1 MPHLG
6 FGPADPR
13 PRLPEEEPSCDPFD
27 PDYNPGDPRCA
38 GFNPFTD
45 TRFDPFPGCGFG
57 EAEGPD
63 GLCYSCSELGMVENE
78 AGECVVH
85 PSDTT
90 FVIDVSDC
98 EQRGGKVVDGRC
110 VLPETDIGPVLT
122 GPVPKAPPR
131 SRSGAPSRV
140 PLPRR
145 LPGRSRASKPCPEGE
160 KRDPETG
167 ECITTFEGEGTA
179 CPDDKVLV
187 NGVCVD
193 PSTPTDKI
201 PRPPPRSRVRG
212 TPKPPDDPVPPRA
225 LCPDGTPVPLTGTC
239 PKESDPKRPGI
250 PSLSLSGLV
259 APGRGS
265 GLSFLSPIN
274 VGASPGGT
282 LFPAQQAVPEVPG
295 TLMQFLA
302 SLVQR

>member
-6 FGPADPR
+6 FGPLDPR
-13 PRLPEEEPSCDPFD
+13 PRLPPEEVSCDPFD
-27 PDYNPGDPRCA
+27 PDYNPGDSRCA
-38 GFNPFTD
+38 GFNPFTS

-78 AGECVVH
+78 DGECVVH

-98 EQRGGKVVDGRC
+98 QQRGGKVEDGRC

-122 GPVPKAPPR
+122 GPVPRAPSR

-145 LPGRSRASKPCPEGE
+145 LPGRSRASKPCPEGK

-167 ECITTFEGEGTA
+167 KCITTFEAEGTA
-179 CPDDKVLV
+179 CPGNEVLV

-201 PRPPPRSRVRG
+201 PRRVPPRGRG
-212 TPKPPDDPVPPRA
+212 VPPIPIPFPNPDTLPPGVVPPVPPVPPA
-225 LCPDGTPVPLTGTC
+225 PGTPP
-239 PKESDPKRPGI
+239 RPGI
-250 PSLSLSGLV
+250 PGLNLSGLAV
-259 APGRGS
+259 PGLGS

-274 VGASPGGT
+274 VGASPGDT

-302 SLVQR
+302 SLAQR